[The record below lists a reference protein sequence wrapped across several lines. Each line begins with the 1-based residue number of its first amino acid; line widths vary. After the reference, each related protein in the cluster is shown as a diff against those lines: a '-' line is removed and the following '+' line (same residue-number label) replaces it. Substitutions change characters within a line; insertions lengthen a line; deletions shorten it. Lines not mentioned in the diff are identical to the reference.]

1 MAANFKIF
9 VHKNSENLHL
19 KLIGDFDGSSACELL
34 NVLKSN
40 CIGASKVFIHTSC
53 LKRVHSFGREIFHKN
68 LEALNNRSVSVLFTG
83 EEALQLAPENN
94 RFFRDM
100 GYDHSTNC
108 RAERR

>member
-19 KLIGDFDGSSACELL
+19 KLIGDFDGSSAHELL

-53 LKRVHSFGREIFHKN
+53 LKRIYPFGREIFHKK
-68 LEALNNRSVSVLFTG
+68 LEALNKRSVSVLFTG
-83 EEALQLAPENN
+83 EEAQQLAPENN
-94 RFFRDM
+94 KFFQVM
-100 GYDHSTNC
+100 SC
-108 RAERR
+108 

>member
-34 NVLKSN
+34 NVLKNN

-53 LKRVHSFGREIFHKN
+53 LKHIDPFDREIFHKN
-68 LEALNNRSVSVLFTG
+68 LESLNNRSISVLFTG
-83 EEALQLAPENN
+83 EEAPQLAPENN
-94 RFFRDM
+94 QFFQVMR
-100 GYDHSTNC
+100 
-108 RAERR
+108 

>member
-19 KLIGDFDGSSACELL
+19 KLIGDFDGSSAHELL

-53 LKRVHSFGREIFHKN
+53 LKHIYPFGREIFHKK
-68 LEALNNRSVSVLFTG
+68 LEALNKWSISVLFTG
-83 EEALQLAPENN
+83 EEAPQLALENN
-94 RFFRDM
+94 RFFRVM
-100 GYDHSTNC
+100 G
-108 RAERR
+108 

>member
-19 KLIGDFDGSSACELL
+19 KLIGDFDGSSAHELL

-53 LKRVHSFGREIFHKN
+53 LKRIYPFGREIFHKK
-68 LEALNNRSVSVLFTG
+68 LEALNKRSVSVLFTG
-83 EEALQLAPENN
+83 EEAQQLAPKNN
-94 RFFRDM
+94 KFFQVM
-100 GYDHSTNC
+100 SC
-108 RAERR
+108 

>member
-19 KLIGDFDGSSACELL
+19 KLIGDFDGSSAHELL

-53 LKRVHSFGREIFHKN
+53 LKHIYPFGREIFHKK
-68 LEALNNRSVSVLFTG
+68 LEALTCRSVSVLFTG

-94 RFFRDM
+94 RFFRVM
-100 GYDHSTNC
+100 G
-108 RAERR
+108 